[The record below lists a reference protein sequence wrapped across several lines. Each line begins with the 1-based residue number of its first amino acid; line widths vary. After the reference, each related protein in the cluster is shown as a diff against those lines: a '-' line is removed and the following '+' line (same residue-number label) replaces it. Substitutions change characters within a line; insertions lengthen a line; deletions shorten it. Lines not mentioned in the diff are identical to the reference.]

1 MATVG
6 KTPAARFENERT
18 CSDLQAL
25 KSGPRPGGSIPD
37 RGLSIGGLKE
47 PMNANHTLPA

>member
-1 MATVG
+1 MTAG
-6 KTPAARFENERT
+6 KAPAARFENERT

-25 KSGPRPGGSIPD
+25 KSSPRPGGSIPN

-47 PMNANHTLPA
+47 PMMANPTLPA